1 MELIEPQL
9 SESTQALFNVI
20 IPQQG
25 FSLSRHSQSDKDKI
39 KDEILDKIRTC
50 ENSLNKFYGE
60 YNEYAD
66 AWRVQ
71 RTRNYGNNPKSL
83 FNSRTG
89 ETHRAVEALCT
100 FWYRVL
106 TANDPYFEAV
116 GEGLSPNGQPLTPEQ
131 LYAIEQIILK
141 QNNFINFRKKLLLS
155 LRSAGTFGTAIV
167 EEPFIQR
174 PVSGSRRY
182 MEATDFVLSPLI
194 KSFFDTNLPDITLSD
209 FMANADYA
217 TANRIISLAYN
228 DTESWDLDAVKKAL
242 DGNSSDSVKRDT
254 SALDRINQRKVRAGY
269 QDVDKKLH
277 ELINYH
283 GRLSKDCIETGL
295 IQEMWQFEGDDQ
307 DPATV
312 DFSFRLLDSGTMV
325 SAYPTQY
332 GDWRTRFKTF
342 SIKQFELE
350 PIGYGIGRVG
360 RKAQGEMD
368 FITSNANNLSTLSTY
383 GMWLVSKYAGI
394 KSGQLGMEPNNLIEV
409 EDITNALTPLRP
421 DVNAISYAI
430 NLLASLK
437 ADFRSTTGATDTL
450 QAALTKASATESSIA
465 QNEAVRQQSV
475 TAEIIGEAIR
485 EHFETQHLNNINHL
499 DTPIWIALGEE
510 NPELVQYTKANI
522 PINVGFKMKM
532 TTDKD
537 YRPQRLDNLFKAI
550 QLYSS
555 IRQDIDPTIGY
566 NASKNLSKEAF
577 RSLSLDPRKLFE
589 QVPMKD
595 QLAMQMRRNQINNSG
610 GGQGGAIG
618 NELSGEMMG
627 EMGGGGVNI
636 ESSPVGDVEMSPN
649 NPNLID
655 GSA

>member
-1 MELIEPQL
+1 MEPIVQEAATNP
-9 SESTQALFNVI
+9 TDLFNVI
-20 IPQQG
+20 IPPQG
-25 FSLSRHSQSDKDKI
+25 FSLSRHSDADKDKI
-39 KDEILDKIRTC
+39 NDEILDKIRTC

-71 RTRNYGNNPKSL
+71 RNRNYGNNPKSL

-116 GEGLSPNGQPLTPEQ
+116 GEGLSPNGEPLTPEQ

-141 QNNFINFRKKLLLS
+141 QNNFVNFRKKLLLS
-155 LRSAGTFGTAIV
+155 LRSAGIFGTAIV

-194 KSFFDTNLPDITLSD
+194 RSFFDTNVPDLTMSD

-217 TANRIISLAYN
+217 TANRILSLAYN
-228 DTESWDLDAVKKAL
+228 DTESWDLDAVKRTL
-242 DGNSSDSVKRDT
+242 DGNSADSVKRDT
-254 SALDRINQRKVRAGY
+254 NALDRIRQRKVRAGY
-269 QDVDKKLH
+269 NDIDSKLH
-277 ELINYH
+277 EIINYH
-283 GRLSKDCIETGL
+283 GRLSKDCIETAL
-295 IQEMWQFEGDDQ
+295 IQELWQFEGDDQ
-307 DPATV
+307 DPNTV
-312 DFSFRLLDSGTMV
+312 DFSFRLLDSGSMV

-368 FITSNANNLSTLSTY
+368 FITSNANNSSTMSTY
-383 GMWLVSKYAGI
+383 GMYLVSKYAGLS
-394 KSGQLGMEPNNLIEV
+394 KNQLGLEPLSMIEV
-409 EDITNALTPLRP
+409 EDISNSIAPLKV
-421 DVNAISYAI
+421 DVNSISYAI

-510 NPELVQYTKANI
+510 NPELVQYTKNNI
-522 PINVGFKMKM
+522 PINVGFKMKL

-555 IRQDIDPTIGY
+555 IRQDIDPTIGF
-566 NASKNLSKEAF
+566 NAAKNLSKEAF
-577 RSLSLDPRKLFE
+577 RSLGLDPRKLFE

-610 GGQGGAIG
+610 GGQGVVG
-618 NELSGEMMG
+618 NELAG
-627 EMGGGGVNI
+627 EMGGELGGGYNS
-636 ESSPVGDVEMSPN
+636 ESTPVGEVAMSPN